1 MNSETIEY
9 IAYACFALAGI
20 FLALSI
26 YLFFFL
32 KIKQTIYEL
41 SGKAKTDTTRS
52 MVEGYAQTGSLRHS
66 GLTDTLATS
75 AEIDISNSLM
85 FTDGLSGGRKT
96 SQKIS
101 QSQRTASGGA
111 SSKPASGGLKLV
123 KDVIVIHTDERIN

>member
-1 MNSETIEY
+1 MDSQTIAY
-9 IAYACFALAGI
+9 IAYGFLGLAGI

-41 SGKAKTDTTRS
+41 SGKAKTDITKS
-52 MVEGYAQTGSLRHS
+52 MVEGYAQTGSLRRS

-75 AEIDISNSLM
+75 AEIDINNSLM
-85 FTDGLSGGRKT
+85 FTDGLMSSKT

-101 QSQRTASGGA
+101 HSGKA
-111 SSKPASGGLKLV
+111 SSKLSFPTGGGLKMT
-123 KDVIVIHTDERIN
+123 KDVVVIHTEERIN